1 MGTQPHPQ
9 ELWSPGTISCSDPY
23 KLTLVSLLRPL
34 HLCAGTVGLDGDTST
49 KPCIGPRHHDGF
61 AIWAT
66 MVVSQAPV
74 PGGHSWWDQPWWGI
88 QEGQK
93 APPLLGQEGFGSC
106 IGCSGRV
113 QILGGMARG
122 PPPGFLHPPTR
133 HFGCSNNPSFSP
145 RRISPEVQQSSFYGY
160 TGLLPKR
167 YTQGVM
173 TGESKYLH
181 PCPCSTVGA
190 HSWGDN
196 PPLLSLRAPVSH
208 TRGPTV
214 PSTAWPGCQQITNT
228 PGCFPA
234 NQGV

>member
-1 MGTQPHPQ
+1 M
-9 ELWSPGTISCSDPY
+9 
-23 KLTLVSLLRPL
+23 SLLRPL

-93 APPLLGQEGFGSC
+93 APPTFGARRLWELHWLFREGTD
-106 IGCSGRV
+106 
-113 QILGGMARG
+113 
-122 PPPGFLHPPTR
+122 PGWHGTWAPTGVSFPPTR

-181 PCPCSTVGA
+181 LCPCSTVGA
-190 HSWGDN
+190 HSWGDD
-196 PPLLSLRAPVSH
+196 PLLLSLRAPASH

-214 PSTAWPGCQQITNT
+214 PSTAWPGCQQIMNT